1 MRQQQQVKQAKRGEQ
16 YNAQSWV
23 AVADLEKELGEMEA
37 QWYEKEFGDGA
48 DEDEMGEHELRD
60 GQHVKES
67 AETKDAQ
74 VSDGL
79 YHPCDK
85 SKTEKAMRNHEKSK
99 KNREVKTAVGRGR
112 GKFSGSQVDKNA
124 LDAISEEEIEDA
136 HKQKIS

>member
-1 MRQQQQVKQAKRGEQ
+1 MKQAKRGEQ

-67 AETKDAQ
+67 AETEDAQ

-85 SKTEKAMRNHEKSK
+85 SKTEKAMRNHERSK
-99 KNREVKTAVGRGR
+99 KNREVKMAVGRG
-112 GKFSGSQVDKNA
+112 
-124 LDAISEEEIEDA
+124 
-136 HKQKIS
+136 